1 MNWCNPQ
8 IHHFISKSK
17 TQMSEKWSGVHYSS
31 GWRIAMLAIANK
43 IRRIR
48 SAAGPSQW
56 CFFKWSSG
64 DQTYK
69 TTKLSVQRLFVT
81 CLAAET
87 LEMNWQWMM
96 KVSEALLGRGK
107 DPPVR
112 GSKTSGE
119 NSEIREN
126 RTFQL
131 EVRAYLEKSEEVVV
145 QTEGNA
151 SSSVRKTWRRSTE
164 STFLKNSGSSGT
176 LTSKTCT

>member
-1 MNWCNPQ
+1 MVLKWCNHRTPYADLRGWHHFISKFIPLTGKEMNWCNPQ

-119 NSEIREN
+119 N
-126 RTFQL
+126 
-131 EVRAYLEKSEEVVV
+131 
-145 QTEGNA
+145 
-151 SSSVRKTWRRSTE
+151 
-164 STFLKNSGSSGT
+164 
-176 LTSKTCT
+176 

>member
-1 MNWCNPQ
+1 MGYISSFLYWLGEWIWRWSDVSRANR
-8 IHHFISKSK
+8 HTVFDGYTISKPQRFGQNLLVFRVTSIF
-17 TQMSEKWSGVHYSS
+17 TYVWVTPLLFSALEMSEKWSGVHYSS
-31 GWRIAMLAIANK
+31 GWRFAMLAIANT

-87 LEMNWQWMM
+87 LEMNWQRMM

-119 NSEIREN
+119 N
-126 RTFQL
+126 
-131 EVRAYLEKSEEVVV
+131 
-145 QTEGNA
+145 
-151 SSSVRKTWRRSTE
+151 
-164 STFLKNSGSSGT
+164 
-176 LTSKTCT
+176 